1 MIRLF
6 VPYIGPS
13 TNVAIRQHWRKHKD
27 QVELCD
33 VLTKQAVIDASL
45 APISHQ
51 VDLYFTPRL
60 GPKERIR
67 DTGNYSISCKTIE
80 DGLVR
85 AGLLPDD
92 RGEYVREW
100 KVRPPI
106 IDRKQ
111 ESGTW
116 VEIIRVEEEA
126 A

>member
-1 MIRLF
+1 MRLF

-13 TNVAIRQHWRKHKD
+13 TNVALRQHWRKHKS

-33 VLTKQAVIDASL
+33 LLTKQAVIESGL
-45 APISHQ
+45 PPISDQ
-51 VDLYFTPRL
+51 VDLFFTPRL

-111 ESGTW
+111 PSGTW
-116 VEIIRVEEEA
+116 VEIVLVKEEA

>member
-13 TNVAIRQHWRKHKD
+13 TNVALRQHWRKHKD

-33 VLTKQAVIDASL
+33 LLTKQAVISSGL
-45 APISHQ
+45 PPIDVQ
-51 VDLYFTPRL
+51 VDIYFTPRL

-111 ESGTW
+111 
-116 VEIIRVEEEA
+116 
-126 A
+126 